1 MKTMKQIQLTDVRK
15 FEVQEVPIPEPG
27 PNEVLIKVEA
37 VGICGSDMHSYTGHH
52 PFVHPPIVLGHE
64 YSGIVE
70 AVGENVHRF
79 QKGQRVTSEIA
90 VTCGQCYN
98 CKRGR
103 YQLCERGKYLGN
115 VGIDGAMAEFLVIDA
130 ERVHAVPDNM
140 TPEQV
145 SMVEPLAVSFHAVRL
160 SNFKVGDTA
169 MVIGAGVIGNL
180 TAQVLKMAGVRTLVV
195 TDVVDARLE
204 LIKKQGADVVL
215 NPIKTDPAEWVR
227 ENMGPEKMDLIFD
240 CVGNEATLDQ
250 AINTARKGTEIIL
263 VGVPPVR
270 VPVNMA
276 FVQDRELIVV
286 GSLQYV
292 AEDYVRAIHAISHGR
307 VDVDSLITDVFSI
320 NDYEQAYAAALDKD
334 RMTRG
339 GMKVLMKY

>member
-1 MKTMKQIQLTDVRK
+1 MEVKEIKLTDVRE
-15 FEVQEVPIPEPG
+15 FTVQDVPIPEYG

-37 VGICGSDMHSYTGHH
+37 VGICGSDIHSYTGHH
-52 PFVHPPIVLGHE
+52 PFVNPPIVLGHE
-64 YSGIVE
+64 YSGIIA
-70 AVGENVHRF
+70 AVGENVEGLET
-79 QKGQRVTSEIA
+79 GQRVTSEIA
-90 VTCGQCYN
+90 VTCGKCFN

-103 YQLCERGKYLGN
+103 YQLCEHGKYLGN
-115 VGIDGAMAEFLVIDA
+115 VGIDGAMAEYLVIDA

-145 SMVEPLAVSFHAVRL
+145 SMVEPLAVAFHAVRL
-160 SNFKVGDTA
+160 SNFKVGDTV

-180 TAQVLKMAGVRTLVV
+180 TAQVFKLAGARTLIV
-195 TDVVDARLE
+195 TDVIDARLD
-204 LIKKQGADVVL
+204 LIKRQGADVVL
-215 NPIKTDPAEWVR
+215 NPGKTDPAEYVR
-227 ENMGPEKMDLIFD
+227 EHMAPDKLDVIFD

-250 AINTARKGTEIIL
+250 AINTARKGTEVIL
-263 VGVPPVR
+263 VGVPPLK

-276 FVQDRELIVV
+276 FVQDRELAVV

-320 NDYEQAYAAALDKD
+320 DDYEKAFECALDKD
-334 RMTRG
+334 RMAKG